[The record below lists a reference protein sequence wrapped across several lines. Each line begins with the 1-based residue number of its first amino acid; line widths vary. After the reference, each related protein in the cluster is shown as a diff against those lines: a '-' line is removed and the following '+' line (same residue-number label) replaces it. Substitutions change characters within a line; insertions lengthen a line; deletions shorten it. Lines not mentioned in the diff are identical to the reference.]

1 MIRKALLVYGKEM
14 RVLGRDVRLIG
25 GMVASALIFFPLLMG
40 LAGNLDRLAGGDP
53 GPVPVVAPGAD
64 DVLRRLLDANPLVR
78 IAEPQEV
85 ADGEA
90 AYVSVLR
97 EGASYRIRA
106 ASAERAVWAA
116 ATSVRQDLE
125 AVQQRAVEDRLRE
138 RGLRLR
144 DLRPFDV
151 VLIDTTSGFG
161 GALGLLIPYMA
172 VILLVTNAARA
183 LYVAVGEKEKNT
195 LAALL
200 VSTVPRPAIVIGKSL
215 AITTFAVAA
224 SLLLIVGMT
233 MAARLGFAPE
243 DLVGP
248 GELSLAP
255 TQVSALAANL
265 AALALLV
272 SALVMVIG
280 TWARS
285 QREAGMYTA
294 PLVFLSVFLAV
305 FALAPTSF
313 GISVYAVPILG
324 NALAMR
330 EAIQGRI
337 DWTALAL
344 VAGAN
349 ALGFALLTWC
359 SIRLYGRESVLFRA

>member
-1 MIRKALLVYGKEM
+1 MIGKALLIYGKEM
-14 RVLGRDVRLIG
+14 RVLRRDARLIG
-25 GMVASALIFFPLLMG
+25 GMVASALVFFPLLMG
-40 LAGNLDRLAGGDP
+40 LASNLDRLGGDGS
-53 GPVPVVAPGAD
+53 GPVPVVAPGGD

-78 IAEPQEV
+78 VATVEEV
-85 ADGEA
+85 AEGGEA
-90 AYVSVLR
+90 HVTVLR
-97 EGASYRIRA
+97 EGTAYRIRA
-106 ASAERAVWAA
+106 ASAENAVWDAA
-116 ATSVRQDLE
+116 VSLRQDLQ
-125 AVQQRAVEDRLRE
+125 AVQQRAVEDRLAE
-138 RGLRLR
+138 RGLRMR
-144 DLRPFDV
+144 DLRPFEV
-151 VLIDTTSGFG
+151 VLIDTSGGIG
-161 GALGLLIPYMA
+161 GALSLLIPYMA

-215 AITTFAVAA
+215 AIMTFAVAA
-224 SLLLIVGMT
+224 SLLLIVGMM
-233 MAARLGFAPE
+233 MAARLGLAPE
-243 DLVGP
+243 DFAGP

-255 TQVSALAANL
+255 AQVAALAVNL

-294 PLVFLSVFLAV
+294 PLVFLSVFLAI
-305 FALAPTSF
+305 FALAPASF
-313 GISVYAVPILG
+313 GAAVYAVPILG

-330 EAIQGRI
+330 EAIQGQV
-337 DWTALAL
+337 DWLALAL
-344 VAGAN
+344 LAGVN

-359 SIRLYGRESVLFRA
+359 SIRLYGRESVLFRV

>member
-1 MIRKALLVYGKEM
+1 MVRKALLIYGKEM
-14 RVLGRDVRLIG
+14 RVLRRDIRLIG

-40 LAGNLDRLAGGDP
+40 LASNLDRLGGDDS

-78 IAEPQEV
+78 V
-85 ADGEA
+85 ATLEEA
-90 AYVSVLR
+90 AGAGDDYVSVLR
-97 EGASYRIRA
+97 EGAAYRIRA
-106 ASAERAVWAA
+106 ASAENAVWAA
-116 ATSVRQDLE
+116 AMSVRQDLE
-125 AVQQRAVEDRLRE
+125 AVQQRAVEDRLAE
-138 RGLRLR
+138 QGLRMR
-144 DLRPFDV
+144 DLRPFEV
-151 VLIDTTSGFG
+151 VLIDTTGGFG
-161 GALGLLIPYMA
+161 GGLSLLIPYMA

-215 AITTFAVAA
+215 AIMTFAVMA
-224 SLLLIVGMT
+224 SLLLIVGMI
-233 MAARLGFAPE
+233 MAARLGLAPE
-243 DLVGP
+243 DLAGP

-255 TQVSALAANL
+255 AQVAALAVNL

-294 PLVFLSVFLAV
+294 PLVFLSVFLAI

-313 GISVYAVPILG
+313 GASVYAVPILG

-330 EAIQGRI
+330 EAIQGQI
-337 DWTALAL
+337 DWVALAL
-344 VAGAN
+344 LAGSN

-359 SIRLYGRESVLFRA
+359 SIRLYGRESVLFRV

>member
-1 MIRKALLVYGKEM
+1 MMRKALLIYGKEM
-14 RVLGRDVRLIG
+14 RVLWRDARLIG
-25 GMVASALIFFPLLMG
+25 GMVASALVFFPLLMG
-40 LAGNLDRLAGGDP
+40 LAGNLDRLGGEGP
-53 GPVPVVAPGAD
+53 GPVSVVAPGAD

-78 IAEPQEV
+78 VATLEEV
-85 ADGEA
+85 TDGGEA
-90 AYVSVLR
+90 WVSVLR
-97 EGASYRIRA
+97 EGAAYRIRA
-106 ASAERAVWAA
+106 ASAENAVWAA
-116 ATSVRQDLE
+116 AMSVRQDLE
-125 AVQQRAVEDRLRE
+125 AVQQRAMEDRLAE
-138 RGLRLR
+138 RGLRMR
-144 DLRPFDV
+144 DLRPFEV
-151 VLIDTTSGFG
+151 VLIDTTGGLG
-161 GALGLLIPYMA
+161 GALSLLIPYMA

-200 VSTVPRPAIVIGKSL
+200 VSIVPRPAIVIGKTL

-224 SLLLIVGMT
+224 SLLLIVGMLV
-233 MAARLGFAPE
+233 AARLGLAPE
-243 DLVGP
+243 DFAGP

-255 TQVSALAANL
+255 AQVAALALNL
-265 AALALLV
+265 GALALLV

-294 PLVFLSVFLAV
+294 PLVFLSVFLAI
-305 FALAPTSF
+305 FSLAPASF
-313 GISVYAVPILG
+313 GTSMYAVPILG

-330 EAIQGRI
+330 ETIQGQV
-337 DWTALAL
+337 DWMVLAL

-359 SIRLYGRESVLFRA
+359 SIRLYGRESVLFRV